1 MTDQEPNK
9 EADKTH
15 YKLTMMK
22 ATNIA
27 FEFGFMIALPLI
39 GFGYLGKYLDAKWGT
54 NFLMLVGIILALV
67 SSSVWFF
74 KRVRAIAKDLNNMQK

>member
-1 MTDQEPNK
+1 MTDQEPPK
-9 EADKTH
+9 ESNDTH

-39 GFGYLGKYLDAKWGT
+39 GFGYLGKYLDARWGT
-54 NFLMLVGIILALV
+54 HFLMLVGIVLALI

-74 KRVRAIAKDLNNMQK
+74 KRVRAIAKDINNMQK